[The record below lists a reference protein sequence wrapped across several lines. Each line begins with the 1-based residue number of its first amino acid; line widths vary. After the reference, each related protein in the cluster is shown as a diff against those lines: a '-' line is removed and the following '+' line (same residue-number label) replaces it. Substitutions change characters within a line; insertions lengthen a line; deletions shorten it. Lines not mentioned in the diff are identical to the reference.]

1 MGRYITSNDL
11 LDYTANDTADGLRWA
26 DIAIDAAEDWI
37 DKYTGRRY
45 TVADGAT
52 PATARKYPERCDTS
66 LPIDDCFEVTAIS
79 IAGSTVALASVE
91 LEPINGIDYAGE
103 AWPTTGIVYANGWA
117 AGSTL
122 KYPIT
127 ITGRWGWP
135 AIPSAITQAAY
146 VLARDE
152 MLLRRTL
159 GNGYIG
165 ITDSFGL
172 RAGENKSVTTLLHRY
187 RRAESWGIA

>member
-1 MGRYITSNDL
+1 METWSEL
-11 LDYTANDTADGLRWA
+11 
-26 DIAIDAAEDWI
+26 
-37 DKYTGRRY
+37 
-45 TVADGAT
+45 
-52 PATARKYPERCDTS
+52 

-91 LEPINGIDYAGE
+91 LEPINGIDDAGE
-103 AWPTTGIVYANGWA
+103 AWPYTGIVYSSGWS

-135 AIPSAITQAAY
+135 AIPAAVTQAAY

-172 RAGENKSVTTLLHRY
+172 RAGENKSVTTKLQRY
-187 RRAESWGIA
+187 RKATTWGTA

>member
-1 MGRYITSNDL
+1 MGRYIESDSL
-11 LDYTANDTADGLRWA
+11 LTYVANDTADGITWA

-45 TVADGAT
+45 NVANSSTT
-52 PATARKYPERCDTS
+52 PTARKYPECCDTL

-79 IAGSTVALASVE
+79 VGGSTVALASVE

-103 AWPTTGIVYANGWA
+103 VWPTTGIVYSNGWLV
-117 AGSTL
+117 GSTL

-135 AIPSAITQAAY
+135 AIPAAITQAAY

-172 RAGENKSVTTLLHRY
+172 RAGENRSVTTLLTRY
-187 RRAESWGIA
+187 RKSWGIA